1 MGKIIK
7 QGESYLQTRL
17 NEAGIKPEDNLF
29 RIWFNDE
36 PTKRKD
42 RLFSEDK
49 SQNLLI
55 RYVDLKGEQVYYDHK
70 STLKEFFRIRFKK
83 PTSGM
88 KYFQPKGT
96 EMQMYWTPSIIQK
109 YQQKEKKK

>member
-49 SQNLLI
+49 SQNLL
-55 RYVDLKGEQVYYDHK
+55 K
-70 STLKEFFRIRFKK
+70 SILNALT
-83 PTSGM
+83 
-88 KYFQPKGT
+88 FQT
-96 EMQMYWTPSIIQK
+96 E
-109 YQQKEKKK
+109 